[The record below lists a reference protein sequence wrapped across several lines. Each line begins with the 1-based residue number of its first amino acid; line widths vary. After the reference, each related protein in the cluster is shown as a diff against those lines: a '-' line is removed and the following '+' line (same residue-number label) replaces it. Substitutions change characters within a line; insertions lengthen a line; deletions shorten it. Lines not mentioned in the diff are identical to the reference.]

1 MRHCDSKLHV
11 SGRSKYVDDLPAP
24 NGMLH
29 GAIFGSPVA
38 HGKLLGVDFKAA
50 KDIDGVVGVV
60 TSDTVPGSKLIG
72 ALRSMKSYF
81 KGTP

>member
-38 HGKLLGVDFKAA
+38 HGKLLSVDIEAA
-50 KDIDGVVGVV
+50 KGI
-60 TSDTVPGSKLIG
+60 
-72 ALRSMKSYF
+72 
-81 KGTP
+81 